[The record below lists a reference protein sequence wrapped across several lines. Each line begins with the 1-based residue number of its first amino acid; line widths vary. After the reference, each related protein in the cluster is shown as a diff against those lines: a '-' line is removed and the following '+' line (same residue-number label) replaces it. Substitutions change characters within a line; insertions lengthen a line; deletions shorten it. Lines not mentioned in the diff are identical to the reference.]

1 MSRMMQREKGSDL
14 FACNQCILY
23 AIVHSPLV
31 FLADIPVA
39 LKALDLPS
47 EACSKVLTLEI
58 LNVCNATL
66 SL

>member
-1 MSRMMQREKGSDL
+1 MQREKGSDL
-14 FACNQCILY
+14 FSCNQCILY

-39 LKALDLPS
+39 FEALNLPS
-47 EACSKVLTLEI
+47 KACSKVLTLKV
-58 LNVCNATL
+58 LNLRDATL